1 MTSKTE
7 AGVSAAR
14 SDLIGTETGPADAA
28 PVTRAPSAEPAVP
41 ARRDA
46 SLPLRIASAVVFL
59 PLLVLAARVGG
70 LVWLGFTMLVVG
82 LGLREFYRMMESKGL
97 APHWKS
103 GIFAGVILAAGAYLR
118 VHSGR
123 IAEWNV
129 GALLTV
135 LVGAIMLA
143 ELRRG
148 AGKQAVANIAATL
161 LGVVYI
167 GWFGSHIELL
177 RELPRA
183 WKLPYALG
191 ASFALLPFFIAWTC
205 DTAAYAVG
213 LAFGRTRLMPEVS
226 PHKSVEGAVAGL
238 LAAVGA
244 AFVAR
249 AWFAPYLSAV
259 DAVALGVL
267 VGVLGQ
273 LGDLVESLLKRDA
286 AAKDT
291 SRLIPG
297 HGGVLDRFDSV
308 LFAAP
313 VTAYYLLF
321 RVLER

>member
-7 AGVSAAR
+7 AGASAAR
-14 SDLIGTETGPADAA
+14 IEAPAAPGERTSSMTGPASPGARRGDAA
-28 PVTRAPSAEPAVP
+28 
-41 ARRDA
+41 
-46 SLPLRIASAVVFL
+46 LPLRIASAVVFL
-59 PLLVLAARVGG
+59 PLLVLAARAGG
-70 LVWLGFTMLVVG
+70 LVWLFFALVVVG

-103 GIFAGVILAAGAYLR
+103 GTFAGLLLPIGTYLR
-118 VHSGR
+118 LQTGR
-123 IAEWNV
+123 TVEWNL
-129 GALLTV
+129 GALFTV
-135 LVGAIMLA
+135 LVGAILLA

-148 AGKQAVANIAATL
+148 AGKQAVGNIAATL
-161 LGVVYI
+161 LGVVYL
-167 GWFGSHIELL
+167 GWFGSHIALL

-183 WKLPYALG
+183 WDLPYALG
-191 ASFALLPFFIAWTC
+191 ASFALLPFFLVWTC

-213 LAFGRTRLMPEVS
+213 LAFGRTRLMPDVS

-244 AFVAR
+244 AFLAR
-249 AWFAPYLSAV
+249 AWFAPYLTALDAAV
-259 DAVALGVL
+259 LGTL

-286 AAKDT
+286 DTKDT
-291 SRLIPG
+291 SRIIPG
-297 HGGVLDRFDSV
+297 HGGVLDRFDSI

-321 RVLER
+321 RVLEP

>member
-7 AGVSAAR
+7 AGASAAR
-14 SDLIGTETGPADAA
+14 TDPADATPIVPDA
-28 PVTRAPSAEPAVP
+28 PAAAVKP
-41 ARRDA
+41 RGDA
-46 SLPLRIASAVVFL
+46 ALPLRIASAIVFL
-59 PLLVLAARVGG
+59 PLFVLAARVGG
-70 LVWLGFTMLVVG
+70 LVWLFFTLLVVG
-82 LGLREFYRMMESKGL
+82 LGLREFYQMMESKGL

-103 GIFAGVILAAGAYLR
+103 GTFAGLLLPIGTYLR
-118 VHSGR
+118 LQTGR
-123 IAEWNV
+123 TAEWNLS
-129 GALLTV
+129 ALFTV
-135 LVGAIMLA
+135 LAGAILLA

-161 LGVVYI
+161 LGVIYL

-183 WKLPYALG
+183 WRLPYALG
-191 ASFALLPFFIAWTC
+191 ASFAILPFFLVWVC

-213 LAFGRTRLMPEVS
+213 LAFGRTRLMPDVS
-226 PHKSVEGAVAGL
+226 PQKSVEGAVAGL
-238 LAAVGA
+238 LAAIGA

-249 AWFAPYLSAV
+249 AWFAPYLTAIDAAV
-259 DAVALGVL
+259 LGTL

-291 SRLIPG
+291 SRIIPG

-321 RVLER
+321 RVLDR

>member
-1 MTSKTE
+1 MTSNIG

-14 SDLIGTETGPADAA
+14 TERRGDAA
-28 PVTRAPSAEPAVP
+28 
-41 ARRDA
+41 
-46 SLPLRIASAVVFL
+46 LPLRIASAVVFL
-59 PLLVLAARVGG
+59 PLFVLVARVGD
-70 LVWLGFTMLVVG
+70 LAWLAFTLIVVG

-103 GIFAGVILAAGAYLR
+103 GTFAVLLLPIGTYLR
-118 VHSGR
+118 LHTGR
-123 IAEWNV
+123 TSEWNL

-135 LVGAIMLA
+135 LVGAILLA

-148 AGKQAVANIAATL
+148 AGKQAVGNIAATL
-161 LGVVYI
+161 LGVIYL

-183 WKLPYALG
+183 WHLPYALG
-191 ASFALLPFFIAWTC
+191 ASFAMLPFFLVWVC

-213 LAFGRTRLMPEVS
+213 LAFGRTRLMPDVS
-226 PHKSVEGAVAGL
+226 PGKSVEGAIAGL
-238 LAAVGA
+238 VGAVGA
-244 AFVAR
+244 AFLAR
-249 AWFAPYLSAV
+249 VWFAPYLTALDAAV
-259 DAVALGVL
+259 LGTL

-286 AAKDT
+286 DAKDT
-291 SRLIPG
+291 SRIIPG

>member
-1 MTSKTE
+1 MTSNTE

-14 SDLIGTETGPADAA
+14 TDPL
-28 PVTRAPSAEPAVP
+28 SATSV
-41 ARRDA
+41 RRTDA
-46 SLPLRIASAVVFL
+46 SLPMRIASAVVFL

-70 LVWLGFTMLVVG
+70 LAWLFFSLLVVG

-103 GIFAGVILAAGAYLR
+103 GTFAVLLLPIGAYLR
-118 VHSGR
+118 LRLGR
-123 IAEWNV
+123 DSEWNL

-135 LVGAIMLA
+135 LIGAILLA

-148 AGKQAVANIAATL
+148 AGKQAVANIASTL

-167 GWFGSHIELL
+167 GWFGSHIALL
-177 RELPRA
+177 RELPRPFH
-183 WKLPYALG
+183 LPYSLG
-191 ASFALLPFFIAWTC
+191 ASFALLPFFLAWIC

-213 LAFGRTRLMPEVS
+213 LAWGRTRLMPDVS
-226 PHKSVEGAVAGL
+226 PQKSVEGAIAGL

-244 AFVAR
+244 AFLAR
-249 AWFAPYLSAV
+249 ATFAPYLTAIDAAV
-259 DAVALGVL
+259 LGVL

-286 AAKDT
+286 ETKDT
-291 SRLIPG
+291 SRIIPG

-313 VTAYYLLF
+313 VVAYYILF
-321 RVLER
+321 RVLSK

>member
-7 AGVSAAR
+7 AGASAAPIEAAPGGDPR
-14 SDLIGTETGPADAA
+14 LAVTGPGSTVRRGDAA
-28 PVTRAPSAEPAVP
+28 
-41 ARRDA
+41 
-46 SLPLRIASAVVFL
+46 LPLRIASAVVFL

-70 LVWLGFTMLVVG
+70 LVWLGFTLLVVG

-103 GIFAGVILAAGAYLR
+103 GTFAGLLLPIGTYLR
-118 VHSGR
+118 LQTGR
-123 IAEWNV
+123 TVEWNL
-129 GALLTV
+129 GALFTV
-135 LVGAIMLA
+135 LVGAILLA

-148 AGKQAVANIAATL
+148 AGKQAVGNIAATL
-161 LGVVYI
+161 LGVVYL
-167 GWFGSHIELL
+167 GWFGSHIALL

-183 WKLPYALG
+183 WELPYALG
-191 ASFALLPFFIAWTC
+191 ASFALLPFFLVWTC

-213 LAFGRTRLMPEVS
+213 LAFGRTRLMPDVS

-244 AFVAR
+244 AFLAR
-249 AWFAPYLSAV
+249 AWFAPYLTAL
-259 DAVALGVL
+259 DAVALGTL

-286 AAKDT
+286 DTKDT
-291 SRLIPG
+291 SRIIPG
-297 HGGVLDRFDSV
+297 HGGVLDRFDSI

-321 RVLER
+321 RVLEP

>member
-1 MTSKTE
+1 MTSNTE

-14 SDLIGTETGPADAA
+14 TDPLSATG
-28 PVTRAPSAEPAVP
+28 
-41 ARRDA
+41 ARRTDA
-46 SLPLRIASAVVFL
+46 SLPMRIASAVVFL

-70 LVWLGFTMLVVG
+70 LVWLFFSLLVVG

-103 GIFAGVILAAGAYLR
+103 GTFAVLLLPIGAYLR
-118 VHSGR
+118 LRLGR
-123 IAEWNV
+123 DSEWNL

-135 LVGAIMLA
+135 LIGAILLA

-148 AGKQAVANIAATL
+148 AGKQAVANIASTL

-167 GWFGSHIELL
+167 GWFGSHIALL
-177 RELPRA
+177 RELPRPFH
-183 WKLPYALG
+183 LPYTLG
-191 ASFALLPFFIAWTC
+191 ASFALLPFFLAWIC

-213 LAFGRTRLMPEVS
+213 LAWGRTRLMPDVS
-226 PHKSVEGAVAGL
+226 PQKSVEGAIAGL
-238 LAAVGA
+238 LATVGA
-244 AFVAR
+244 AFLAR
-249 AWFAPYLSAV
+249 ATFAPYLTAIDAAV
-259 DAVALGVL
+259 LGVL

-286 AAKDT
+286 ETKDT
-291 SRLIPG
+291 SRTIPG

-313 VTAYYLLF
+313 VVAYYILF
-321 RVLER
+321 RVLSK

>member
-1 MTSKTE
+1 MTSNTE
-7 AGVSAAR
+7 AGASAAR
-14 SDLIGTETGPADAA
+14 TERV
-28 PVTRAPSAEPAVP
+28 PVPDSGASVNAP

-46 SLPLRIASAVVFL
+46 SLPLRVLSAVLFL
-59 PLLVLAARVGG
+59 PLLFLAAKVGG
-70 LVWLGFTMLVVG
+70 LLWLAFSLIVVG

-103 GIFAGVILAAGAYLR
+103 GTFAVLLLPIGTYLR
-118 VHSGR
+118 LRLGR
-123 IAEWNV
+123 DSEWNL

-135 LVGAIMLA
+135 LIGAILLA

-148 AGKQAVANIAATL
+148 AGKQAVANIASTL

-177 RELPRA
+177 RELPRPFH
-183 WKLPYALG
+183 LPYALG
-191 ASFALLPFFIAWTC
+191 ASFALLPFFLAWIC

-213 LAFGRTRLMPEVS
+213 LAWGRTRLMPDVS
-226 PHKSVEGAVAGL
+226 PGKSLEGAIAGL
-238 LAAVGA
+238 LATLGA
-244 AFVAR
+244 AFLAR
-249 AWFAPYLSAV
+249 ATFAPYLTAI
-259 DAVALGVL
+259 DAGVLGIL

-286 AAKDT
+286 ETKDT
-291 SRLIPG
+291 SRIIPG

-313 VTAYYLLF
+313 VVAYYIIF
-321 RVLER
+321 RVLSR

>member
-1 MTSKTE
+1 MTSNTE

-14 SDLIGTETGPADAA
+14 TDPL
-28 PVTRAPSAEPAVP
+28 SATSV
-41 ARRDA
+41 RRTDA
-46 SLPLRIASAVVFL
+46 SLPMRIASAVVFL

-70 LVWLGFTMLVVG
+70 LAWLVFSLLVVG
-82 LGLREFYRMMESKGL
+82 LGLREFYLMMESKGL

-103 GIFAGVILAAGAYLR
+103 GTFAVLLLPIGAYLR
-118 VHSGR
+118 LRLGR
-123 IAEWNV
+123 DSEWNL

-135 LVGAIMLA
+135 LIGAILLA

-177 RELPRA
+177 RELPRPFH
-183 WKLPYALG
+183 LPYSLG
-191 ASFALLPFFIAWTC
+191 ASFALLPFFLAWIC

-213 LAFGRTRLMPEVS
+213 LAWGRTRLMPDVS
-226 PHKSVEGAVAGL
+226 PQKSVEGAIAGL
-238 LAAVGA
+238 LATVGA
-244 AFVAR
+244 AFLAR
-249 AWFAPYLSAV
+249 ATFAPYLTAI
-259 DAVALGVL
+259 DAAALGVL

-286 AAKDT
+286 ETKDT
-291 SRLIPG
+291 SRIIPG

-313 VTAYYLLF
+313 VVAYYILF
-321 RVLER
+321 RVLSK

>member
-1 MTSKTE
+1 MTSRTE

-14 SDLIGTETGPADAA
+14 SDLGTDRGPADAA
-28 PVTRAPSAEPAVP
+28 RVTSEGTAAP

-46 SLPLRIASAVVFL
+46 SLPLRIASAVVFI

-70 LVWLGFTMLVVG
+70 LVWLGFTVLVVG

-103 GIFAGVILAAGAYLR
+103 GIFAGVILAVGAYLR
-118 VHSGR
+118 IHADR
-123 IAEWNV
+123 TAEWNV

-135 LVGAIMLA
+135 LIGAIMLA

-183 WKLPYALG
+183 WRLPYSFG
-191 ASFALLPFFIAWTC
+191 ASFALLPFFLAWTC
-205 DTAAYAVG
+205 DTAAYAFG

-226 PHKSVEGAVAGL
+226 PQKSVEGAIAGL

-244 AFVAR
+244 AFIAR
-249 AWFAPYLSAV
+249 AWFAPYLTAL
-259 DAVALGVL
+259 DAAALGVL

-286 AAKDT
+286 DAKDT
-291 SRLIPG
+291 SRIIPG

>member
-1 MTSKTE
+1 MISKTE
-7 AGVSAAR
+7 AGASAAR
-14 SDLIGTETGPADAA
+14 TDPAA
-28 PVTRAPSAEPAVP
+28 PIPPSIDDPAASGKP
-41 ARRDA
+41 RGDA
-46 SLPLRIASAVVFL
+46 SLPLRIASALVFL
-59 PLLVLAARVGG
+59 PLFVLAARAGG
-70 LVWLGFTMLVVG
+70 LVWLLFTLIVVG
-82 LGLREFYRMMESKGL
+82 LGIREFYRMMETKGL

-103 GIFAGVILAAGAYLR
+103 GTFAGLLLPIGTYLR
-118 VHSGR
+118 LQTGR
-123 IAEWNV
+123 IAEWNL
-129 GALLTV
+129 GALFTV
-135 LVGAIMLA
+135 LVGAILLA

-161 LGVVYI
+161 LGVVYL

-183 WKLPYALG
+183 WHLPYALG
-191 ASFALLPFFIAWTC
+191 ASFAILPFFLVWVC

-213 LAFGRTRLMPEVS
+213 LAFGRTRLMPDVS
-226 PHKSVEGAVAGL
+226 PQKSVEGAIAGL
-238 LAAVGA
+238 VAAVGA
-244 AFVAR
+244 AFLAR
-249 AWFAPYLSAV
+249 AWFAPYLTAT
-259 DAVALGVL
+259 DAALLGTL

-286 AAKDT
+286 EAKDT
-291 SRLIPG
+291 SRIIPG

>member
-7 AGVSAAR
+7 AGASAAR
-14 SDLIGTETGPADAA
+14 TDPTAATPTLLATPAAA
-28 PVTRAPSAEPAVP
+28 VK
-41 ARRDA
+41 RRGDA

-59 PLLVLAARVGG
+59 PLFVIAARVGG
-70 LVWLGFTMLVVG
+70 LVWLLFTLIIVG
-82 LGLREFYRMMESKGL
+82 LGLREFYRMMESKGV

-103 GIFAGVILAAGAYLR
+103 GTFAGLLLPIGTYLR
-118 VHSGR
+118 LQTGR
-123 IAEWNV
+123 TAEWNLS
-129 GALLTV
+129 ALFTV
-135 LVGAIMLA
+135 LVGAILLA

-148 AGKQAVANIAATL
+148 AGKQAAANIAATL
-161 LGVVYI
+161 LGVVYL

-183 WKLPYALG
+183 WRMPYALG
-191 ASFALLPFFIAWTC
+191 ASFAILPFFLVWVC

-213 LAFGRTRLMPEVS
+213 LAFGRTRLMPDVS
-226 PHKSVEGAVAGL
+226 PQKSVEGAVAGL
-238 LAAVGA
+238 LASVGA
-244 AFVAR
+244 AFIAR
-249 AWFAPYLSAV
+249 AWFAPYLTAV
-259 DAVALGVL
+259 DAAVLGTL

-286 AAKDT
+286 DAKDT
-291 SRLIPG
+291 SRIIPG